1 MQYLLHSQIYL
12 KKFTVERTVFNYRVY
27 CHSDSCKCEK
37 SQVINYIGIKM
48 KSLRIKEEQEE
59 KIRQLA
65 VLVNKK
71 LIQLG
76 MEPLKDSE
84 VAHRLLNEAIGRSYV
99 TTDGQLIV
107 KNK

>member
-1 MQYLLHSQIYL
+1 
-12 KKFTVERTVFNYRVY
+12 
-27 CHSDSCKCEK
+27 
-37 SQVINYIGIKM
+37 M
-48 KSLRIKEEQEE
+48 KSLRIKEDQEE

-76 MEPLKDSE
+76 MEQLKDSE
-84 VAHRLLNEAIGRSYV
+84 VAHRLLNEAIGRAYV

>member
-1 MQYLLHSQIYL
+1 
-12 KKFTVERTVFNYRVY
+12 
-27 CHSDSCKCEK
+27 
-37 SQVINYIGIKM
+37 M
-48 KSLRIKEEQEE
+48 KSLRIKEDQEE

-76 MEPLKDSE
+76 MEPQPLKDSE
-84 VAHRLLNEAIGRSYV
+84 VAHRLLNEAIGRAYV

>member
-1 MQYLLHSQIYL
+1 
-12 KKFTVERTVFNYRVY
+12 
-27 CHSDSCKCEK
+27 
-37 SQVINYIGIKM
+37 M
-48 KSLRIKEEQEE
+48 KALRIKEE

-84 VAHRLLNEAIGRSYV
+84 VAHRLLNEAIGRAYV
-99 TTDGQLIV
+99 TTDGQLIL

>member
-27 CHSDSCKCEK
+27 CHSDSCK
-37 SQVINYIGIKM
+37 Y
-48 KSLRIKEEQEE
+48 
-59 KIRQLA
+59 
-65 VLVNKK
+65 
-71 LIQLG
+71 
-76 MEPLKDSE
+76 SE
-84 VAHRLLNEAIGRSYV
+84 VAHRLLNEAIGRAYV

>member
-1 MQYLLHSQIYL
+1 
-12 KKFTVERTVFNYRVY
+12 
-27 CHSDSCKCEK
+27 
-37 SQVINYIGIKM
+37 M
-48 KSLRIKEEQEE
+48 KSLRIKEDQEE

-76 MEPLKDSE
+76 MESLKDSE
-84 VAHRLLNEAIGRSYV
+84 VAHRLLNEAIGRAYV

>member
-1 MQYLLHSQIYL
+1 
-12 KKFTVERTVFNYRVY
+12 
-27 CHSDSCKCEK
+27 
-37 SQVINYIGIKM
+37 M

-65 VLVNKK
+65 ELVNK

-84 VAHRLLNEAIGRSYV
+84 VAHRLLNEAIGRAYV